1 MSLDEQP
8 DGVARTQWSQIMSGL
23 AAAADA
29 VLDDPRVTSD
39 LVRSEGVQYLTR
51 LLGAANI
58 FEMESDPAYP
68 HLVRVFAPDNNWA
81 LPCPDGL
88 YLTAGLDGAHTYRVR
103 GRRGTAL
110 MFVTEVFKG
119 SFSDI
124 PRMSVFDSR
133 SEWALGPDDEIEF
146 VLSQDE
152 RPGNWIKIPPGP
164 SVLLLRQW
172 FYDWDKEEQ
181 GDFVIERVGATYP
194 APPVTPA
201 LMAQRLTR
209 YADFLRNTSVAFVRS
224 AAQHY
229 AAPADRIPFPKVMAE
244 ISEEHDNPDAYSM
257 RGQVYGL
264 GHYRCELD
272 EAVIMEV
279 EPPDCPYWSFAL
291 FTQFWERTDWWARPT
306 SINGHQAVLVD
317 GVFRAVISHRDPGV
331 PNWLDAGH
339 RVVGLIGGRYYGS
352 ATVPEPT
359 LRVVKL
365 ADVKASLPKST
376 PVVSPDERQDELQ
389 RREAALRRRFRA

>member
-1 MSLDEQP
+1 MVANQN
-8 DGVARTQWSQIMSGL
+8 DGVARAQWSQIMSGL
-23 AAAADA
+23 SAAADA
-29 VLDDPRVTSD
+29 VLDDPHISSD

-51 LLGAANI
+51 LLGAANL
-58 FEMESDPAYP
+58 FEMEMDPAYP
-68 HLVRVFAPDNNWA
+68 HLMRVFAPDNNWA

-88 YLTAGLDGAHTYRVR
+88 YLMAGLDGAHTYRVR
-103 GRRGTAL
+103 GRRGTAH

-124 PRMSVFDSR
+124 PHMSVYDSR
-133 SEWALGPDDEIEF
+133 SQWTLGANGEIEF

-152 RPGNWIKIPPGP
+152 QPGNWIKIPPGP
-164 SVLLLRQW
+164 SVVLLRQW

-181 GDFVIERVGATYP
+181 GDFLIERVGACYP

-201 LMAQRLTR
+201 FMAERLAR
-209 YADFLRNTSVAFVRS
+209 YATFLKDTSIAFVKS

-229 AAPADRIPFPKVMAE
+229 AAPADRVPFPQVMAG
-244 ISEEHDNPDAYSM
+244 ISEEQDNPDAYSM

-279 EPPDCPYWSFAL
+279 EPPVCEYWSFAL
-291 FTQFWERTDWWARPT
+291 FTQFWERTDWLGRPT

-317 GVFRAVISHRDPGV
+317 GIFRAVISHRDPGV

-339 RVVGLIGGRYYGS
+339 RVVGLIGGRYYG
-352 ATVPEPT
+352 APNVPEPS
-359 LRVVKL
+359 LRVVNL
-365 ADVKASLPKST
+365 ADVREALPPNT
-376 PVVSPDERQDELQ
+376 PQVTPEERQHDLE